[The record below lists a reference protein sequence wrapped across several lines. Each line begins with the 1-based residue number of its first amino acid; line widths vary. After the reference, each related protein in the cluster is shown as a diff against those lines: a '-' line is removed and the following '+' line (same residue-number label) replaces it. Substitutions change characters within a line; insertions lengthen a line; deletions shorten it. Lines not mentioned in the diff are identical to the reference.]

1 MNLYAI
7 LTLFVISYQAS
18 ALNVENASLV
28 YKQKY
33 VINNFEL
40 KMKQLQIVFHQL
52 KSSLKLKT
60 AMYTRFCIHTAP
72 FHRVK
77 LSTHASEQNCK
88 LIS

>member
-40 KMKQLQIVFHQL
+40 IYENETITNCFSSVKIKFKIENSYVYAFLYTYGALSPRQIESQCFRT
-52 KSSLKLKT
+52 KL
-60 AMYTRFCIHTAP
+60 
-72 FHRVK
+72 
-77 LSTHASEQNCK
+77 
-88 LIS
+88 